1 MKKTER
7 SDARQRGR
15 PRSFDREAALGRA
28 MQVFWR
34 QGYEATSVSDLTR
47 AMRINPPSLYAAFGD
62 KEQLYLE
69 AMQRYEQG
77 RRETVTRLFDSA
89 PTAKQAVE
97 QLLIEAANGMAQS
110 GSPRGCMLV
119 LASVSCTEA
128 SVQSELAGQRAA
140 MKSIL
145 KARLARGVREGEL
158 PRGTDIAA
166 LADFY
171 STVFKGMA
179 LQARDG
185 ASRRSLLASAEAAM
199 RAWPAGRK

>member
-1 MKKTER
+1 
-7 SDARQRGR
+7 
-15 PRSFDREAALGRA
+15 
-28 MQVFWR
+28 
-34 QGYEATSVSDLTR
+34 
-47 AMRINPPSLYAAFGD
+47 MRINPPSLYAAFGD

-77 RRETVTRLFDSA
+77 RRETVTTLFDSA

-97 QLLIEAANGMAQS
+97 QLLLEAANGMAQA
-110 GSPRGCMLV
+110 GAPRGCMLV
-119 LASVSCTEA
+119 LASASCTEA

-185 ASRRSLLASAEAAM
+185 ASRRSLVASAEAAM
-199 RAWPAGRK
+199 RAWPAAGK

>member
-1 MKKTER
+1 
-7 SDARQRGR
+7 
-15 PRSFDREAALGRA
+15 
-28 MQVFWR
+28 
-34 QGYEATSVSDLTR
+34 
-47 AMRINPPSLYAAFGD
+47 
-62 KEQLYLE
+62 
-69 AMQRYEQG
+69 
-77 RRETVTRLFDSA
+77 
-89 PTAKQAVE
+89 
-97 QLLIEAANGMAQS
+97 
-110 GSPRGCMLV
+110 
-119 LASVSCTEA
+119 
-128 SVQSELAGQRAA
+128 

-199 RAWPAGRK
+199 RAWPAAGK